1 MSDEV
6 RGVLRRQ
13 AFGVAYR
20 MLGSVGDAEDVA
32 QEVVLRLVRSPE
44 APTEPAAWVTT
55 VATRLSG
62 STCCVAPGS
71 GARRTSGPGC
81 PIRCWWS
88 LTRLRARES
97 GWR

>member
-6 RGVLRRQ
+6 LGVLRRQ

-44 APTEPAAWVTT
+44 APTEPAALVTT
-55 VATRLSG
+55 VATRLSID
-62 STCCVAPGS
+62 VL
-71 GARRTSGPGC
+71 RRSRVRRKAYVGPWL
-81 PIRCWWS
+81 PDP
-88 LTRLRARES
+88 LLDVTDRLRARKS